1 MVEAEFA
8 VIAFLL
14 NLGEILWRQFREITF
29 VIINTVKQRGER
41 RTEVKAPAASVT
53 DIKDP

>member
-8 VIAFLL
+8 VIAFLI
-14 NLGEILWRQFREITF
+14 NLGKILWCQFREITF

-41 RTEVKAPAASVT
+41 RTEVEAAATAVAN
-53 DIKDP
+53 IKNP